1 MNIKPPAT
9 LHVSDGP
16 LYLSAT
22 RFHSYLLNM
31 KKVLIV
37 ESQPEVREL
46 LSLTFETGPYNI
58 ILAENGEQALS
69 LARSQRP
76 EIILMDVVLPGSID
90 GLQLC
95 HQFKTDPHTKDSYV
109 LILTAKGQAADKEKG
124 YAAGADGYIVKP
136 FSPMKLLQK
145 VRDILDGSNHH
156 FTPSHGQPLI

>member
-1 MNIKPPAT
+1 MNTKAPTT

-16 LYLSAT
+16 LYLSAA
-22 RFHSYLLNM
+22 RIHNYLLNM

-58 ILAENGEQALS
+58 ILAENGEQGLS

-76 EIILMDVVLPGSID
+76 ELILMDVVLPGSID
-90 GLQLC
+90 GFQLC
-95 HQFKTDPHTKDSYV
+95 HLFKTDPRTKDSYV
-109 LILTAKGQAADKEKG
+109 LIVTAKGQAADKEKG
-124 YAAGADGYIVKP
+124 FAAGADGYVVKP

-145 VRDILDGSNHH
+145 VKDILDGPIHSNSGHN
-156 FTPSHGQPLI
+156 QPLI